1 MLTSFSVFEE
11 CHSRR
16 NTLHGRVHG
25 CKQGRYL
32 EASHICIALQL
43 AFRRTPD
50 HIFELADLHT
60 PCKLHFKYTYLEAP
74 PSSIARAGLEF
85 SERVA
90 RLKPWP
96 AIALPAPPVKPA
108 QSCRLRFIMLG
119 CSICVGLGGLP

>member
-1 MLTSFSVFEE
+1 MSSKNVTVVVTLSTVVFMAASRADISKHLML
-11 CHSRR
+11 
-16 NTLHGRVHG
+16 
-25 CKQGRYL
+25 
-32 EASHICIALQL
+32 ICIALQL